1 MAPTG
6 TKVDEVKENVN
17 DLICGIDRTYVPED
31 GISGD
36 NLFSEGHGLT
46 YNDFIL
52 LPGYI
57 DFLPK
62 DVNLIS
68 PLTRKITLK
77 APLVSSP

>member
-6 TKVDEVKENVN
+6 TKVDEAKENVN
-17 DLICGIDRTYVPED
+17 DLICGIDQKYVPED

-36 NLFSEGHGLT
+36 NLFSEGHGLA
-46 YNDFIL
+46 YNDFII